1 MPESEV
7 IERKEEGLVIACTAV
22 FLALFIINYFD
33 YIRKNQEFSYVEWD
47 VKTITAGDYTIEFDI
62 SPDFF
67 DEWLDQEA
75 EGFLE
80 QELRRTGK
88 TYNARADAFRDWIT
102 AEMERRLSLL
112 PDLGFEDEPVEEV
125 KIAVTTF
132 AYNNGEAIH
141 LLRKRGNCIKSEDWK
156 AMEKVDEQI
165 NDMKNNHLEDFTTP
179 CSIFMSFELE
189 EGVNRAL
196 RMEQLCSNDSKL
208 EHLLVWLDKFTIDI

>member
-80 QELRRTGK
+80 
-88 TYNARADAFRDWIT
+88 
-102 AEMERRLSLL
+102 
-112 PDLGFEDEPVEEV
+112 
-125 KIAVTTF
+125 
-132 AYNNGEAIH
+132 
-141 LLRKRGNCIKSEDWK
+141 
-156 AMEKVDEQI
+156 
-165 NDMKNNHLEDFTTP
+165 
-179 CSIFMSFELE
+179 
-189 EGVNRAL
+189 
-196 RMEQLCSNDSKL
+196 
-208 EHLLVWLDKFTIDI
+208 